1 MKRFRTFLKKDF
13 LENRAAGVRLVRLKP
28 YPGTKGARAG
38 RPCRQRTILKV
49 SFEKEAIKEIP
60 ISVVTRPLTPALST
74 AGGEGDGGAPVDF
87 KSHHGFRCRWR
98 GLIFTIAVAAGLA
111 LLTGCNF
118 APSYKR
124 PATPAPTAYKELTP
138 QSAKQLDGWK
148 TAEPNDQ
155 ALRGKWWEVFN
166 DPQLNALEDQVD
178 ISNQTV
184 AAAMENFFASRA
196 VVKQNRSQFFPGVT
210 ADPSV
215 TRARQS
221 AFRSNGGGSGGG
233 GTNGFV
239 GSRTTTDFS
248 LPLDA
253 SWEPDFW
260 GRIRNTVKASRL
272 EAQAS
277 LADLES
283 TRLSI
288 QSEVAVD
295 YLQIRAADAQEKLLN
310 DAVVAYKESLRLTQV
325 RHDTGIASD
334 QDVAQAEIQMNSTL
348 AQATDVGI
356 QRAQFEHAIAVL
368 VGKTPAEFSIAQE
381 PLTTKPVAVPFGVP
395 SALLERRPDIAAA
408 ERRVAEAN
416 ARIGVA
422 RAAYF
427 PTITLSG
434 SAGYESSSTANLF
447 TGPAFVWS
455 LGAAAAQTIFDAGN
469 KFAVTEQV
477 KAQYR
482 GQVANYRQTVLG
494 AFQDVEDNLVA
505 LRLLSQEIQQQD
517 VAVAASQR
525 YLNLANDRYKLG
537 IDSYLNVI
545 TAQQTLLGNQRTAV
559 SLHLNQMSATVQLI
573 KAVGGGWSGDLTQK
587 K

>member
-1 MKRFRTFLKKDF
+1 MKHFRSFFKKDF
-13 LENRAAGVRLVRLKP
+13 PERGQADVRFARFKQLLGSRSVRAV
-28 YPGTKGARAG
+28 
-38 RPCRQRTILKV
+38 RPCRYGASAASVLKIT
-49 SFEKEAIKEIP
+49 FEKEAITEIP
-60 ISVVTRPLTPALST
+60 ILFVPQRAT
-74 AGGEGDGGAPVDF
+74 EGT
-87 KSHHGFRCRWR
+87 KHRCR
-98 GLIFTIAVAAGLA
+98 IFHLLMVAILFV
-111 LLTGCNF
+111 TGCNF
-118 APSYKR
+118 APSYKK
-124 PATPAPTAYKELTP
+124 PATPAPAAYKELTP
-138 QSAKQLDGWK
+138 DSAKQLDGWK
-148 TAEPNDQ
+148 TAEPNDH
-155 ALRGKWWEVFN
+155 ALRGKWWEIFN
-166 DPQLNALEDQVD
+166 DSQLNALEDQVN

-184 AAAMENFFASRA
+184 AAALANFFASRA
-196 VVKQNRSQFFPGVT
+196 VVKQNRSQYFPSVT

-221 AFRSNGGGSGGG
+221 AFRSSSGGSGGG

-239 GSRTTTDFS
+239 GARTTTDFT

-260 GRIRNTVKASRL
+260 GQIRNTVKASRL
-272 EAQAS
+272 EAQAT
-277 LADLES
+277 LADLEN

-334 QDVAQAEIQMNSTL
+334 QDVAQAEIQMNTTL

-368 VGKTPAEFSIAQE
+368 IGKAPADFSIAPS
-381 PLTTKPVAVPFGVP
+381 PLETKAVAVPFGVP

-434 SAGYESSSTANLF
+434 SVGYQSSSTANLF

-469 KFAVTEQV
+469 KFAVTEQT
-477 KAQYR
+477 KAQYQA
-482 GQVANYRQTVLG
+482 QVANYRQTVLG
-494 AFQDVEDNLVA
+494 AFQDVEDNLVS
-505 LRLLSQEIQQQD
+505 LRLLAQEIQQQD
-517 VAVAASQR
+517 AAVDASQR
-525 YLNLANDRYKLG
+525 YLNLANDRYRLG

-545 TAQQTLLGNQRTAV
+545 TAQTLLLGNQRTAV
-559 SLHLNQMSATVQLI
+559 TLRLNQMNATVQLI
-573 KAVGGGWSGDLTQK
+573 KAVGGGWSGDLTQTK
-587 K
+587 